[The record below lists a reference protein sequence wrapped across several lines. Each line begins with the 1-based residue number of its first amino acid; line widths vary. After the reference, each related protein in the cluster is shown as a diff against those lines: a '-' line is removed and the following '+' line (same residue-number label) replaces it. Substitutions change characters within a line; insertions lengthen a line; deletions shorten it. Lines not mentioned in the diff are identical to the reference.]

1 MRVQYSLP
9 VTAPIVAMDQWRNIL
24 TRLLK
29 LDFNVPRKLQGPIS
43 SVKGLKNRRFYSTPL
58 PGQIFSSSWYVIL
71 QLVPKPSGIIVCYT
85 LRVHRPST
93 MQFLNKLRTSS
104 IKDFTFQMLSRRTS
118 GNNANTYFK
127 LCGRRGTFQSLVCL
141 EKR

>member
-71 QLVPKPSGIIVCYT
+71 QLVPEPSGIIC
-85 LRVHRPST
+85 L
-93 MQFLNKLRTSS
+93 L
-104 IKDFTFQMLSRRTS
+104 
-118 GNNANTYFK
+118 
-127 LCGRRGTFQSLVCL
+127 QSPGPPTQHHAIS
-141 EKR
+141 

>member
-1 MRVQYSLP
+1 MRFQYSLP

-71 QLVPKPSGIIVCYT
+71 QLVPKPSGIIACYS

-93 MQFLNKLRTSS
+93 MQFLNNLERLHLKILLFRCCLGEPRVTMQ
-104 IKDFTFQMLSRRTS
+104 IHTLNYAADVGLS
-118 GNNANTYFK
+118 N
-127 LCGRRGTFQSLVCL
+127 L
-141 EKR
+141 